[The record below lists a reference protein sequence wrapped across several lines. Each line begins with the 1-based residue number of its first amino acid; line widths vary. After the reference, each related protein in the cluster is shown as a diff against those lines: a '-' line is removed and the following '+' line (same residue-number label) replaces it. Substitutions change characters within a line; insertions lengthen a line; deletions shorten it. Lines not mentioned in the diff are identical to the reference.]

1 LKLSL
6 DVDFL
11 KYLVA
16 NGSLFEAAVA
26 LAVLDKMTDG
36 KVTEFAE
43 RYVNAP
49 SPSGGWPVQVR
60 RGGKAKVRR

>member
-1 LKLSL
+1 MRSDF

-26 LAVLDKMTDG
+26 LAVLDKMTGG
-36 KVTEFAE
+36 KVTEFFE
-43 RYVNAP
+43 KYAP
-49 SPSGGWPVQVR
+49 SPSGGLPVQVR
-60 RGGKAKVRR
+60 RGAKARIRR

>member
-1 LKLSL
+1 
-6 DVDFL
+6 
-11 KYLVA
+11 
-16 NGSLFEAAVA
+16 LFEAAVA

-60 RGGKAKVRR
+60 QGAKAKVRR

>member
-1 LKLSL
+1 MDL

-26 LAVLDKMTDG
+26 LAVLDKITDG

-43 RYVNAP
+43 RYVDAP
-49 SPSGGWPVQVR
+49 SPSGGLPVRVR
-60 RGGKAKVRR
+60 QGAKAKVRR